1 MVTKKISERSITKLF
16 LENINLDQAT
26 PEDLSQEKDLDADDD
41 KNPIRKKNAYEVLE
55 LEENI
60 DAGSKAVMLLS
71 KLSKTPQTWSNINA
85 AIEEFRSNVRMRDK
99 FDNSANPTQVGM
111 ASVLHVLFSLVVET
125 DLLIEPID
133 VDIIISTFKNNFK
146 SQKQVDALEKL
157 VDQISNS

>member
-1 MVTKKISERSITKLF
+1 M
-16 LENINLDQAT
+16 LE
-26 PEDLSQEKDLDADDD
+26 P
-41 KNPIRKKNAYEVLE
+41 
-55 LEENI
+55 EENI